1 MLSGVTPEMFR
12 WWFTHIG
19 GTMEYEGETHP
30 RYLVRHPRD
39 HVRWEKVGNF
49 EFSLPHLCA
58 REHPSSYPRPNGIRD
73 ESIGISGFQRGADIQ
88 TGEGSK

>member
-1 MLSGVTPEMFR
+1 VLSGVTPEMFR

-39 HVRWEKVGNF
+39 HVRWKEVGNF
-49 EFSLPHLCA
+49 EFSVPDLCA
-58 REHPSSYPRPNGIRD
+58 REHPSSYPRPK
-73 ESIGISGFQRGADIQ
+73 GAQ
-88 TGEGSK
+88 G

>member
-1 MLSGVTPEMFR
+1 MFR

-30 RYLVRHPRD
+30 HYLVRHPRD
-39 HVRWEKVGNF
+39 HVRWKEVGNF
-49 EFSLPHLCA
+49 EFSLPTSAPASIHRA
-58 REHPSSYPRPNGIRD
+58 TRDRRGPRGER
-73 ESIGISGFQRGADIQ
+73 IGISGFQRGADIQ